1 MGFVD
6 VPGRFIYPRWDG
18 TIWNM
23 NNAGNAQQVNAAA
36 DYLAFVFT
44 VPKTGTLN
52 TVHFEQTAQ
61 GSIQDLHI
69 SFQDLDSNNDPDG
82 TADQYRVYTP
92 TAPDINNY
100 VSVGLITSDGTDV
113 GTKRS
118 VTQGDRM
125 AVVIRFDSTAGDIT
139 FRTGATK
146 DGTKDETAPYA
157 LFSADSG
164 SNWTLHADWLTLML
178 EYETD
183 GIVHIPDTLPVLS
196 RNTFSAGS
204 ASSPDE
210 IGFKFQV
217 PFPCKVAGVMFNA
230 QSHADVVVGIENS
243 AGTTIAA
250 EVAAFWEQDTATQ
263 GTHRSFYFEEAAVE
277 LEADTDYYVTW
288 RPITTTSR
296 TTYTW
301 DIQDAAARA
310 GLPWGTTSSYNT
322 RTDGGAWTEDQTI
335 TVLMSLIISA
345 VDDGAGGGGGGGR
358 GAGPFHMGGALNSGQ
373 QRIF

>member
-1 MGFVD
+1 
-6 VPGRFIYPRWDG
+6 
-18 TIWNM
+18 
-23 NNAGNAQQVNAAA
+23 
-36 DYLAFVFT
+36 
-44 VPKTGTLN
+44 
-52 TVHFEQTAQ
+52 
-61 GSIQDLHI
+61 
-69 SFQDLDSNNDPDG
+69 
-82 TADQYRVYTP
+82 
-92 TAPDINNY
+92 
-100 VSVGLITSDGTDV
+100 
-113 GTKRS
+113 
-118 VTQGDRM
+118 M